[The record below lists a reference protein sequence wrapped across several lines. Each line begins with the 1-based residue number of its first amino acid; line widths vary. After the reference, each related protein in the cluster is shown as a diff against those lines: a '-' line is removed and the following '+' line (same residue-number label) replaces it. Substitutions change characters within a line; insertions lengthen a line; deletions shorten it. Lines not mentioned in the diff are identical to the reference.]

1 MSDKNMAKEWQRGW
15 YQVNVCGNSV
25 RVSTMHNG
33 KRYAEFSHC
42 HPDDGFSLS
51 EGVKIAMERL
61 EQAINPDAIKVG
73 DRAKIKSLGG
83 IYHSYY
89 DWIAK
94 NVTDVKDAAC
104 WVYSPELPI
113 CPNINHKYCVKYI
126 APHGSQNTTLAFIMD
141 CNYLRGYVY
150 DINALEK
157 INE

>member
-1 MSDKNMAKEWQRGW
+1 MSNKNMAKEWQRGW
-15 YQVNVCGNSV
+15 YQIHVGDTEITV
-25 RVSTMHNG
+25 RTKRNG
-33 KRYAEFSHC
+33 VVWERYAKC
-42 HPDDGFSLS
+42 HPDDEFSLS
-51 EGVKIAMERL
+51 EGVKIAIERL

-73 DRAKIKSLGG
+73 DKVKIESLGG

-104 WVYSPELPI
+104 WVYSPEFPI
-113 CPNINHKYCVKYI
+113 CPNINHKYCVKHI